1 MRYHRRDQT
10 YQSPYRLIM
19 IASKQ
24 GLGEKKRGTRV
35 NSLQHCLYLTYLC
48 GNRVDG
54 PEKQTSNG
62 VFSYSEHLCVTVL
75 MTACLVDRE
84 SKKVF
89 FENEQVQVE
98 ISIISC
104 LITSQ
109 IAIFRQDKS
118 VPSCFVSFRLDC
130 FILRLTEKVILWV
143 VLVNRVIQK

>member
-1 MRYHRRDQT
+1 
-10 YQSPYRLIM
+10 M

-54 PEKQTSNG
+54 PEKQTSAG
-62 VFSYSEHLCVTVL
+62 VFLYSEHLCVTVL

-89 FENEQVQVE
+89 LKMNR
-98 ISIISC
+98 S
-104 LITSQ
+104 
-109 IAIFRQDKS
+109 
-118 VPSCFVSFRLDC
+118 RLK
-130 FILRLTEKVILWV
+130 FPLSHA
-143 VLVNRVIQK
+143 